1 MSLLYSVSAPLSF
14 GEGLGVRLPQ
24 ETISKTENKTVIL
37 NTKFEIIPL
46 KLEYFIAKRLITA
59 KDHKSSIS
67 APIIKIAI
75 IAIALGM
82 IMMIVSI
89 ATGIGLQQK
98 IRQKVSAFNGHI
110 IISGYNDNNSDVSTK
125 PISIQQSFYPN
136 FKNVDG
142 IQHVQAVAS
151 KAGIIRTESAFEGI
165 IFKGV
170 GNDYQTENLKEYL
183 TEGRL
188 PNFKSNL
195 NEEVL
200 ISQYLCNR
208 LGLKLGDKFV
218 TYFMKENDEGFNLRN
233 FKIVGIYNSGF
244 QEFDASYVIGDIRHL
259 QRINKWKPDQIGA
272 FEVFVN
278 NFTQIE
284 PIGQQVYQETSSILD
299 SQTIVEKYYYI
310 FEWLKLFDFNIIIIL
325 IVMIAVSTINMVV
338 ALLVLILE
346 RTQMIGILKS
356 LGANNWSI
364 RKVFLYNAAYL
375 IGRGLLWGNVI
386 GIGLLLIQKYF
397 GIIKLNPESYYVN
410 VAPVDINL
418 FYIFLLNIGTVVI
431 CLLVLLIP
439 SFIITKITPS
449 KSIRFE

>member
-1 MSLLYSVSAPLSF
+1 M
-14 GEGLGVRLPQ
+14 
-24 ETISKTENKTVIL
+24 
-37 NTKFEIIPL
+37 

-75 IAIALGM
+75 TAIALGM

-125 PISIQQSFYPN
+125 PISIHQPFYPK
-136 FKNVDG
+136 FKDVEGVN
-142 IQHVQAVAS
+142 HVQAVAS
-151 KAGIIRTESAFEGI
+151 KDGLIRTDTDFEGI

-170 GNDYQTENLKEYL
+170 GKDFETANLQEYL
-183 TEGRL
+183 VQGRM

-208 LGLKLGDKFV
+208 LALKLGDKFV
-218 TYFMKENDEGFNLRN
+218 TYFIKENSEGYNLRN

-244 QEFDASYVIGDIRHL
+244 QEFDANYVIGDIRHI
-259 QRINKWKPDQIGA
+259 QRINKWKPDQIGS
-272 FEVFVN
+272 FEVFLDD
-278 NFTQIE
+278 FTQIE
-284 PIGQQVYQETSSILD
+284 TKGEELYKETSSTLD

-310 FEWLKLFDFNIIIIL
+310 FEWLKLFDFNIIVIL

-356 LGANNWSI
+356 LGANNWTV
-364 RKVFLYNAAYL
+364 RKVFLYNAFYL
-375 IGRGLLWGNVI
+375 IVRGLFWGNLI
-386 GIGLLLIQKYF
+386 GIGMLVIQKYF

-410 VAPVDINL
+410 EAPVDINL
-418 FYIFLLNIGTVVI
+418 LYILLLNIGTVLI

-439 SFIITKITPS
+439 SYIITKITPS

>member
-1 MSLLYSVSAPLSF
+1 M
-14 GEGLGVRLPQ
+14 
-24 ETISKTENKTVIL
+24 
-37 NTKFEIIPL
+37 

-75 IAIALGM
+75 TAIALGM

-98 IRQKVSAFNGHI
+98 IRQKVAAFNGHI
-110 IISGYNDNNSDVSTK
+110 IISGYNDNNSDVSTT
-125 PISIQQSFYPN
+125 PISIRQSFYPK

-142 IQHVQAVAS
+142 ITHIQAVAS

-170 GNDYQTENLKEYL
+170 GKDYQTDNLKEYL
-183 TEGRL
+183 IEGRL
-188 PNFKSNL
+188 PNFKTNL

-218 TYFMKENDEGFNLRN
+218 TYFMKENSEGYNLRN

-244 QEFDASYVIGDIRHL
+244 QEFDASYVIGDIRHV
-259 QRINKWKPDQIGA
+259 QRINNWKLDQIGS
-272 FEVFVN
+272 FEVFVDD
-278 NFTQIE
+278 FTQIE
-284 PIGQQVYQETSSILD
+284 SKGQQVYQETSSTLD
-299 SQTIVEKYYYI
+299 SQTIVEKFYYI
-310 FEWLKLFDFNIIIIL
+310 FEWLKLFDFNIIVIL

-386 GIGLLLIQKYF
+386 GIGLLLLQKYF

-418 FYIFLLNIGTVVI
+418 FYILLLNIGTIVI

-439 SFIITKITPS
+439 SFIITKIAPS

>member
-1 MSLLYSVSAPLSF
+1 M
-14 GEGLGVRLPQ
+14 
-24 ETISKTENKTVIL
+24 

-75 IAIALGM
+75 TAIALGM

-89 ATGIGLQQK
+89 ATGIGLQEK

-110 IISGYNDNNSDVSTK
+110 IISGYNDNNSDVSTR
-125 PISIQQSFYPN
+125 PISIYQNFYPN
-136 FKNVDG
+136 FKTVDG
-142 IQHVQAVAS
+142 IQHIQAVAS
-151 KAGIIRTESAFEGI
+151 KGGMIRTESAFEGI

-170 GNDYQTENLKEYL
+170 GKEYQTDNLKEYL
-183 TEGRL
+183 VEGRL
-188 PNFKSNL
+188 PDFKTIL
-195 NEEVL
+195 NEETL

-218 TYFMKENDEGFNLRN
+218 TYFMKEDSEGYNLRN

-244 QEFDASYVIGDIRHL
+244 QEFDANYVIGDIRHV
-259 QRINKWKPDQIGA
+259 QRINKWKSDQIGA
-272 FEVFVN
+272 FEVFVDD
-278 NFTQIE
+278 FTEIE
-284 PIGQQVYQETSSILD
+284 SKGQQIYQETSSTLD
-299 SQTIVEKYYYI
+299 SQTIVEKFYYI
-310 FEWLKLFDFNIIIIL
+310 FEWLKLFDFNILVIL

-364 RKVFLYNAAYL
+364 RKMFLYNAAYL
-375 IGRGLLWGNVI
+375 IGRGLLWGNSI
-386 GIGLLLIQKYF
+386 GIGLLILQKHF

-418 FYIFLLNIGTVVI
+418 FYILLLNIGTVTI

>member
-1 MSLLYSVSAPLSF
+1 M
-14 GEGLGVRLPQ
+14 
-24 ETISKTENKTVIL
+24 

-46 KLEYFIAKRLITA
+46 KLEYFIAKRLITT

-75 IAIALGM
+75 TAIALGM
-82 IMMIVSI
+82 IMMMVSI

-110 IISGYNDNNSDVSTK
+110 IISGYNDNNSDVSTTSVSK
-125 PISIQQSFYPN
+125 NQNFYPK
-136 FKNVDG
+136 FTTVDG
-142 IQHVQAVAS
+142 IAHIQAVAS
-151 KAGIIRTESAFEGI
+151 KAGIIRTETAFEGI

-170 GNDYQTENLKEYL
+170 GADYDTSNLKEYIVA
-183 TEGRL
+183 GRL

-200 ISQYLCNR
+200 ISQYLANR
-208 LGLKLGDKFV
+208 LGLKNNDSFV
-218 TYFMKENDEGFNLRN
+218 TYFMKENGEGYNLRN

-244 QEFDASYVIGDIRHL
+244 QEFDAAYVIGDIRHV
-259 QRINKWKPDQIGA
+259 QRINKWKPDEVGA

-278 NFTQIE
+278 DFTQIE
-284 PIGQQVYQETSSILD
+284 QKGQEVYQETSSTLD

-310 FEWLKLFDFNIIIIL
+310 FEWLKLFDVNIVVIL

-364 RKVFLYNAAYL
+364 RKIFLYNAAYL
-375 IGRGLLWGNVI
+375 IGRGLLWGNIV
-386 GIGLLLIQKYF
+386 GFTLLLLQKYF

-410 VAPVDINL
+410 EAPVDINL
-418 FYIFLLNIGTVVI
+418 FSMLLLNVGTVVV

-439 SFIITKITPS
+439 SYIITKITPS

>member
-1 MSLLYSVSAPLSF
+1 
-14 GEGLGVRLPQ
+14 VRLLQ
-24 ETISKTENKTVIL
+24 ETISKTKNKTVFL
-37 NTKFEIIPL
+37 KTEFEIIPL

-142 IQHVQAVAS
+142 IQHAQAVAS
-151 KAGIIRTESAFEGI
+151 KAGFIRTESAFEGI

-170 GNDYQTENLKEYL
+170 GKDYQTNNLKEYL
-183 TEGRL
+183 TQGRL
-188 PNFKSNL
+188 PNFKATL

-218 TYFMKENDEGFNLRN
+218 TYFMKENNEGFNLRN

-244 QEFDASYVIGDIRHL
+244 QEFDASFVIGDIRHV
-259 QRINKWKPDQIGA
+259 QRINKWKPDQIGS
-272 FEVFVN
+272 FEVFVDD
-278 NFTQIE
+278 FTQIE
-284 PIGQQVYQETSSILD
+284 PIGQQVYQETSSTLD

-375 IGRGLLWGNVI
+375 IGRGLLWGNII
-386 GIGLLLIQKYF
+386 GIGLLLLQKYF

-418 FYIFLLNIGTVVI
+418 FYILLLNIGTVVI

>member
-1 MSLLYSVSAPLSF
+1 M
-14 GEGLGVRLPQ
+14 
-24 ETISKTENKTVIL
+24 
-37 NTKFEIIPL
+37 
-46 KLEYFIAKRLITA
+46 KLEYFIAKRLITS

-75 IAIALGM
+75 VAIALGM

-110 IISGYNDNNSDVSTK
+110 TISGYNDNNSDVSTT
-125 PISIQQSFYPN
+125 PISIHQNFYPN
-136 FKNVDG
+136 FKNVEG
-142 IQHVQAVAS
+142 ISHIQAVTS
-151 KAGIIRTESAFEGI
+151 KAGIIRTETAFEGI

-170 GNDYQTENLKEYL
+170 GKDYQSGNLKEYL
-183 TEGRL
+183 IEGRL
-188 PNFKSNL
+188 PNFKINL

-208 LGLKLGDKFV
+208 LGLKLGNKFV
-218 TYFMKENDEGFNLRN
+218 TYFMKENSEGYNLRN

-244 QEFDASYVIGDIRHL
+244 QEFDASYVIGDIRHV
-259 QRINKWKPDQIGA
+259 QIINKWQPDQIGS
-272 FEVFVN
+272 FEVFIHD
-278 NFTQIE
+278 FTQIE
-284 PIGQQVYQETSSILD
+284 NKGQQVYQETSSTLD
-299 SQTIVEKYYYI
+299 SQTIVEKFYYI
-310 FEWLKLFDFNIIIIL
+310 FEWLKLFDFNIIVIL

-346 RTQMIGILKS
+346 RTKMIGILKS

-364 RKVFLYNAAYL
+364 RKVFLYNAFYL
-375 IGRGLLWGNVI
+375 IARGLFWGNLI
-386 GIGLLLIQKYF
+386 GIGLLLLQKQF
-397 GIIKLNPESYYVN
+397 EIIKLNPESYYVN

-418 FYIFLLNIGTVVI
+418 LYILALNVGTVLI

-439 SFIITKITPS
+439 SYIITKISPS